1 MDGDP
6 GPIAHMDWATL
17 YDRADAADVDV
28 EDVRT
33 VLARHRERAERS
45 EGMGDTEP
53 GAEPEQGAESD
64 PGQGAESDP
73 GQGAESDPGQGAES
87 DPGQGAES
95 DPEGGGTR
103 DEEGGTEPPPDPS
116 PARVVA
122 DADVL
127 AADVL
132 VGGPSRE
139 ALEGVWR
146 HSWIHLL
153 ASDQLLADA
162 AATIAELS
170 TPELAAAWR
179 ELVAEWREPVTHP
192 VGDHSGLGSAYRGG
206 AMHLLSFD
214 RVLSSPRAGAE
225 LRGRVP
231 LSVRE
236 PRAFA
241 TVFDAESLYLE
252 VVGGEYPGPDRP
264 PRA

>member
-1 MDGDP
+1 MDVVLDR
-6 GPIAHMDWATL
+6 IADMDWETL
-17 YDRADAADVDV
+17 FDRAGDAGADA
-28 EDVRT
+28 EDVREA
-33 VLARHRERAERS
+33 LARHRERTEGRGEETDGDRETER
-45 EGMGDTEP
+45 DDAT
-53 GAEPEQGAESD
+53 
-64 PGQGAESDP
+64 
-73 GQGAESDPGQGAES
+73 
-87 DPGQGAES
+87 
-95 DPEGGGTR
+95 GT
-103 DEEGGTEPPPDPS
+103 PPDPS

-127 AADVL
+127 AADLL

-146 HSWIHLL
+146 HSWIELL
-153 ASDQLLADA
+153 ASDQLLADTE
-162 AATIAELS
+162 ATIAELS
-170 TPELAAAWR
+170 TPELAADWR
-179 ELVAEWREPVTHP
+179 QLIDEWRDPVTHP
-192 VGDHSGLGSAYRGG
+192 SGDHPGLASAYRGG

-241 TVFDAESLYLE
+241 TVFDARGLYLE

-264 PRA
+264 PRV